1 MIIHIQTCHL
11 CHVAADVGGKGRRGR
26 RSDLSKATGSSRWS
40 ENEAAFTAIK
50 PVRDVT
56 MTFDDKPDQMTSPLR
71 RKYRSSKMA
80 AASGKRSLT
89 AVKLLRRTMLHK
101 APPGVKPEGGTDS
114 LDADIDVESV
124 SQGSCYFSFAYPF
137 PDVAALMDFPYI
149 SRFSAVRP
157 NLQTL
162 APHIQS
168 STSWKCPRKF
178 WNMSLFLCSFFTI
191 ICDAP

>member
-11 CHVAADVGGKGRRGR
+11 CNVAADVGGKGRRGR

-50 PVRDVT
+50 PMRDAT
-56 MTFDDKPDQMTSPLR
+56 TFGDQPDPLTSPPR
-71 RKYRSSKMA
+71 RKYRSAKMA
-80 AASGKRSLT
+80 AASGKRSLA

-124 SQGSCYFSFAYPF
+124 SQGLYFFSFAYPF
-137 PDVAALMDFPYI
+137 PDIVGPVIFRDRGKVAEFAELP
-149 SRFSAVRP
+149 
-157 NLQTL
+157 T
-162 APHIQS
+162 
-168 STSWKCPRKF
+168 
-178 WNMSLFLCSFFTI
+178 
-191 ICDAP
+191 